1 MECGGCSAEAVSL
14 GIGHDGRPEGI
25 FVTTR
30 VVPLRLVLTHCDN
43 TTRNERGWSDV
54 ESGTSKS
61 TKRQAHLKLH
71 PLSTT
76 QVNNQ
81 LTCPKELHAN

>member
-14 GIGHDGRPEGI
+14 GIGDDGRPEGTCI

-30 VVPLRLVLTHCDN
+30 VVPLRLVLTHCDT
-43 TTRNERGWSDV
+43 TTRNERGWSDA

-61 TKRQAHLKLH
+61 TKRQAHLELH

-76 QVNNQ
+76 QVKNQ
-81 LTCPKELHAN
+81 LT